1 MTKNEQQK
9 ELYPWRDVE
18 KARNNPRRRIKMSLA
33 GVQLMGGKGLSCP
46 CCGCS
51 YEKLTWFEFSSPP
64 WTWQNLCGVRGL
76 MSVCDHCHV
85 QVEFIRQMVN

>member
-18 KARNNPRRRIKMSLA
+18 KAGNNPRRRIKMSLV
-33 GVQLMGGKGLSCP
+33 GVQLMGGKGLICP

-64 WTWQNLCGVRGL
+64 WTWQ
-76 MSVCDHCHV
+76 MS
-85 QVEFIRQMVN
+85 RSN

>member
-51 YEKLTWFEFSSPP
+51 YEKLT
-64 WTWQNLCGVRGL
+64 
-76 MSVCDHCHV
+76 
-85 QVEFIRQMVN
+85 

>member
-18 KARNNPRRRIKMSLA
+18 KARNNPRRRINMSLA

-51 YEKLTWFEFSSPP
+51 YEKLTWFEFSCPL
-64 WTWQNLCGVRGL
+64 WTWQNRCGVRGL

-85 QVEFIRQMVN
+85 QVEFIRQMMN

>member
-18 KARNNPRRRIKMSLA
+18 KAGNNPRRRIKMSLV
-33 GVQLMGGKGLSCP
+33 GVQLMGGKGLICP

-51 YEKLTWFEFSSPP
+51 YEKLTWFEFSCPP

-85 QVEFIRQMVN
+85 QVEFITQLVN

>member
-18 KARNNPRRRIKMSLA
+18 KAGNNPRRRIKMSLV
-33 GVQLMGGKGLSCP
+33 GVQLMGGKGLICP

-51 YEKLTWFEFSSPP
+51 YEKLTWFEFSCPP

>member
-18 KARNNPRRRIKMSLA
+18 KAGNNPRRRIKMSLV

-51 YEKLTWFEFSSPP
+51 YEKLTWFKFSRPP
-64 WTWQNLCGVRGL
+64 WTWQNLCGVTGL

>member
-18 KARNNPRRRIKMSLA
+18 KAHNNPRRRIKMSLV

-51 YEKLTWFEFSSPP
+51 YEKLTWFEFSCPP

-76 MSVCDHCHV
+76 MSVV
-85 QVEFIRQMVN
+85 ITAMSRSNLLGRW

>member
-18 KARNNPRRRIKMSLA
+18 KAGNNPRRRIKMSLV

-51 YEKLTWFEFSSPP
+51 YE
-64 WTWQNLCGVRGL
+64 N
-76 MSVCDHCHV
+76 
-85 QVEFIRQMVN
+85 

>member
-18 KARNNPRRRIKMSLA
+18 KAGNNPRRRIKMSLV

-51 YEKLTWFEFSSPP
+51 YEKLTWFKFSSPP
-64 WTWQNLCGVRGL
+64 WTWQNLCGVTGL